1 MKLLTNTYFFILVIL
16 VIIIFFI
23 RLFFLLAK
31 VLKMTQESKR
41 KYLAK
46 HPEKTETDY
55 RQHRKSLVAYELLH
69 LYTPFQRTLFKV
81 TRGGIMISLG
91 ILVALFIIND
101 SLTYS
106 SQLLYGLIFYLL
118 GFFIVLQPKADKQI
132 RFWKNYLVMHPENL
146 LNVTI
151 NDSVDNLKK
160 IKLIENA
167 RRKCMINCFII
178 GTLILFL
185 SLIIY
190 LRTQS

>member
-1 MKLLTNTYFFILVIL
+1 M
-16 VIIIFFI
+16 
-23 RLFFLLAK
+23 
-31 VLKMTQESKR
+31 
-41 KYLAK
+41 KYLTK
-46 HPEKTETDY
+46 HPERTVADY
-55 RQHRKSLVAYELLH
+55 RRHRKSLVAYELLH
-69 LYTPFQRTLFKV
+69 LYTPLQRNLYQI

-118 GFFIVLQPKADKQI
+118 GFFIALPPKADKEI
-132 RFWKNYLVMHPENL
+132 RFWKNYLVKHPENL

-151 NDSVDNLKK
+151 NDSVENLKK
-160 IKLIENA
+160 VKLVENT